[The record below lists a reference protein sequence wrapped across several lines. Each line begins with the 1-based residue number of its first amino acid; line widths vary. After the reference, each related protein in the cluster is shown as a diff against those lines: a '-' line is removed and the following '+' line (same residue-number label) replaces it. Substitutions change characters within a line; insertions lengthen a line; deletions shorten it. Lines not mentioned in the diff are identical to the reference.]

1 MRGST
6 ELKPVRKIILICML
20 NMLLPNN
27 VYVALQM
34 FDQVGVINMD
44 SLQQI
49 DMIDITLND
58 NVDCSLFSDEM
69 DCSMIEGCDW
79 MNDHCMASIDNC
91 MEIDD
96 DVICNMAFGCEW
108 AMNMCMESDDGGMN
122 MGNNTPH
129 FIAIDETNGYWFVST
144 ISSGYV
150 GRYDLETNQLIDKV
164 FVDDS
169 PAILTLDEINQKLYC
184 SRMMPMGGMMEGAES
199 TIIQEIDYSGPSL
212 INSNEFIIPSPAPH
226 GISINMDGS
235 EVYVSSNTA
244 DWLYK
249 IIPETGEIIGAVMD
263 TEISN
268 PSEIE
273 THRLKPIQCLSVSDS
288 LLFVTCSGGIWVDP
302 WTGQQDQITGKV
314 QLWNSNSM
322 TLIDTYE
329 FDWNSSPWHIINS
342 PVSEKVYVV
351 LSGDQLYEGS
361 AGVVELTYTD
371 LTLSQNWFTSHEI
384 FQSLHG
390 IDISQ
395 DGETIFVS
403 GRADGHLHIIDTE
416 TGVLQNSV
424 PLSTNPSMVMA
435 GGVAT
440 VKFFTSL
447 LGDVNNDAVLD
458 ILDIVLMVNYILGS
472 GDIQPNTADMNDDGI
487 IDILDIV
494 NLVNII
500 IQ

>member
-1 MRGST
+1 
-6 ELKPVRKIILICML
+6 
-20 NMLLPNN
+20 MLLPNN

-69 DCSMIEGCDW
+69 G
-79 MNDHCMASIDNC
+79 
-91 MEIDD
+91 
-96 DVICNMAFGCEW
+96 CNMVSDCEW
-108 AMNMCMESDDGGMN
+108 VMNMCMESDDGGMN

-150 GRYDLETNQLIDKV
+150 GRYSLESNIFIDKV

-169 PAILTLDEINQKLYC
+169 PAILTLDETNQKIYC
-184 SRMMPMGGMMEGAES
+184 SRMMPMGGMMDGAES
-199 TIIQEIDYSGPSL
+199 TIIQEIDYSGTSI

-226 GISINMDGS
+226 GISINTDGS

-249 IIPETGEIIGAVMD
+249 IIPETGEVIGVVMD

-302 WTGQQDQITGKV
+302 WTGQQEQISGKV

-322 TLIDTYE
+322 SLIDTYE

-342 PVSEKVYVV
+342 PVFEKVYVA

-361 AGVVELTYTD
+361 AGVVELDYSNSI
-371 LTLSQNWFTSHEI
+371 LSQSWFTSHEI

-390 IDISQ
+390 IDISP

-416 TGVLQNSV
+416 MGELQNSI

-440 VKFFTSL
+440 VKNLTSL
-447 LGDVNNDAVLD
+447 LGDVNNDFMLD
-458 ILDIVLMVNYILGS
+458 ILDIVLMVNYILNS
-472 GDIQPNTADMNDDGI
+472 EVIFTQVADMNGDGI

-500 IQ
+500 LQ

>member
-6 ELKPVRKIILICML
+6 ALKLVRKIILICML

-34 FDQVGVINMD
+34 FDQVAILDTD
-44 SLQQI
+44 SEQI
-49 DMIDITLND
+49 VSLIDIDLDVNGGSND
-58 NVDCSLFSDEM
+58 N
-69 DCSMIEGCDW
+69 
-79 MNDHCMASIDNC
+79 H
-91 MEIDD
+91 
-96 DVICNMAFGCEW
+96 
-108 AMNMCMESDDGGMN
+108 
-122 MGNNTPH
+122 TPH

-144 ISSGYV
+144 IASGYIA
-150 GRYDLETNQLIDKV
+150 RYDLETNQLIDKV

-169 PAILTLDEINQKLYC
+169 PAILTLNEQNKKIYC
-184 SRMMPMGGMMEGAES
+184 SRMMPMGGMMDGAES
-199 TIIQEIDYSGPSL
+199 TIIQEIEYSGASM

-226 GISINMDGS
+226 GISITTDGS

-288 LLFVTCSGGIWVDP
+288 LLFVTCSGGLWVDP
-302 WTGQQDQITGKV
+302 WTGQQNQISGQV
-314 QLWNSNSM
+314 QLWNSDSM
-322 TLIDTYE
+322 SLIDTYE

-342 PVSEKVYVV
+342 PNSEKVYVA

-361 AGVVELTYTD
+361 AGVVELDYSN
-371 LTLSQNWFTSHEI
+371 LILSQSWFISNEI

-403 GRADGHLHIIDTE
+403 GRADGHLHIIDTA
-416 TGVLQNSV
+416 TGELQNSI

-440 VKFFTSL
+440 VKNLTPL

-458 ILDIVLMVNYILGS
+458 ILDIVLIVNYILNAEV
-472 GDIQPNTADMNDDGI
+472 IFTQIADMNGDGI

-500 IQ
+500 LQ

>member
-1 MRGST
+1 
-6 ELKPVRKIILICML
+6 
-20 NMLLPNN
+20 MLLPNN

-79 MNDHCMASIDNC
+79 MNDHCMASMDDC
-91 MEIDD
+91 MDIDD
-96 DVICNMAFGCEW
+96 EMGCNMVSDCEW
-108 AMNMCMESDDGGMN
+108 VMNMCMESDDGGMN

-150 GRYDLETNQLIDKV
+150 GRYSLESNIFIDKV

-169 PAILTLDEINQKLYC
+169 PAILTLDETNQKIYC
-184 SRMMPMGGMMEGAES
+184 SRMMPMGGMMDGAES
-199 TIIQEIDYSGPSL
+199 TIIQEIDYSGTSM

-226 GISINMDGS
+226 GISINTDGS

-249 IIPETGEIIGAVMD
+249 IIPETSEVIGVVMD

-302 WTGQQDQITGKV
+302 WTGQQEQISGKV

-322 TLIDTYE
+322 SLIDTYE

-342 PVSEKVYVV
+342 PVFEKVYVA

-361 AGVVELTYTD
+361 AGVVELDYSNSI
-371 LTLSQNWFTSHEI
+371 LSQSWFTSHEI

-390 IDISQ
+390 IDISP

-416 TGVLQNSV
+416 MGELQNSI

-440 VKFFTSL
+440 VKNLTSL
-447 LGDVNNDAVLD
+447 LGDVNNDFMLD
-458 ILDIVLMVNYILGS
+458 ILDIVLMVNYILNS
-472 GDIQPNTADMNDDGI
+472 EVIFTQVADMNGDGI

-500 IQ
+500 LQ

>member
-1 MRGST
+1 
-6 ELKPVRKIILICML
+6 
-20 NMLLPNN
+20 MLLPNN

-58 NVDCSLFSDEM
+58 NIDCSLFSDEM
-69 DCSMIEGCDW
+69 G
-79 MNDHCMASIDNC
+79 
-91 MEIDD
+91 
-96 DVICNMAFGCEW
+96 CNMVSDCEW
-108 AMNMCMESDDGGMN
+108 VMNMCMESDDGGMN

-150 GRYDLETNQLIDKV
+150 GRYSLESNIFIDKV

-169 PAILTLDEINQKLYC
+169 PAILTLDETNQKIYC
-184 SRMMPMGGMMEGAES
+184 SRMMPMGGMMDGAES
-199 TIIQEIDYSGPSL
+199 TIIQEIDYSGTSI

-226 GISINMDGS
+226 GISINTDGS

-249 IIPETGEIIGAVMD
+249 IIPETGEVIGVVMD

-302 WTGQQDQITGKV
+302 WTGQQEQISGKV

-322 TLIDTYE
+322 SLIDTYE

-342 PVSEKVYVV
+342 PVFEKVYVA

-361 AGVVELTYTD
+361 AGVVELDYSNSI
-371 LTLSQNWFTSHEI
+371 LSQSWFTSHEI

-390 IDISQ
+390 IDISP

-416 TGVLQNSV
+416 MGELQNSI

-440 VKFFTSL
+440 VKNLTSL
-447 LGDVNNDAVLD
+447 LGDVNNDFMLD
-458 ILDIVLMVNYILGS
+458 ILDIVLMVNYILNS
-472 GDIQPNTADMNDDGI
+472 EVIFTQVADMNGDGI

-500 IQ
+500 LQ

>member
-6 ELKPVRKIILICML
+6 ALKLVRKIILICML

-34 FDQVGVINMD
+34 FDQVAILDTD
-44 SLQQI
+44 SEQI
-49 DMIDITLND
+49 VSLIDIDLDVNGGSND
-58 NVDCSLFSDEM
+58 N
-69 DCSMIEGCDW
+69 
-79 MNDHCMASIDNC
+79 H
-91 MEIDD
+91 
-96 DVICNMAFGCEW
+96 
-108 AMNMCMESDDGGMN
+108 
-122 MGNNTPH
+122 TPH

-144 ISSGYV
+144 IASGYIA
-150 GRYDLETNQLIDKV
+150 RYDLETNQLIDKV

-169 PAILTLDEINQKLYC
+169 PAILTLNEQNKKIYC
-184 SRMMPMGGMMEGAES
+184 SRMMPMGGMMDGAES
-199 TIIQEIDYSGPSL
+199 TIIQEIEYSGASM

-226 GISINMDGS
+226 GISITTDGS

-288 LLFVTCSGGIWVDP
+288 LLFVTCSGGLWVDP
-302 WTGQQDQITGKV
+302 WTGQQNQISGQV
-314 QLWNSNSM
+314 QLWNSDSM
-322 TLIDTYE
+322 SLIDTYE

-342 PVSEKVYVV
+342 PNSEKVYVA

-361 AGVVELTYTD
+361 AGVVELDYSN
-371 LTLSQNWFTSHEI
+371 LILSQSWFISNEI

-403 GRADGHLHIIDTE
+403 GRADGHLHIIDTA
-416 TGVLQNSV
+416 TGELQNSI

-440 VKFFTSL
+440 VKNLIPL

-458 ILDIVLMVNYILGS
+458 ILDIVLMVNYILNAEV
-472 GDIQPNTADMNDDGI
+472 IFTQTADMNGDGI

-500 IQ
+500 LQ

>member
-1 MRGST
+1 
-6 ELKPVRKIILICML
+6 
-20 NMLLPNN
+20 MLLPNN

-79 MNDHCMASIDNC
+79 MNDHCMASMDDC
-91 MEIDD
+91 MDIDD
-96 DVICNMAFGCEW
+96 EMGCNMVSDCEW
-108 AMNMCMESDDGGMN
+108 VMNMCMESDDGGMN

-150 GRYDLETNQLIDKV
+150 GRYSLESNIFIDKV

-169 PAILTLDEINQKLYC
+169 PAILTLDETNQKIYC
-184 SRMMPMGGMMEGAES
+184 SRMMPMGGMMDGAES
-199 TIIQEIDYSGPSL
+199 TIIQEIDYSGTSM

-226 GISINMDGS
+226 GISINTDGS

-249 IIPETGEIIGAVMD
+249 IIPETGEVIGVVMD

-302 WTGQQDQITGKV
+302 WTGQQEQISGKV

-322 TLIDTYE
+322 SLIDTYE

-342 PVSEKVYVV
+342 PVFEKVYVA

-361 AGVVELTYTD
+361 AGVVELDYSNSI
-371 LTLSQNWFTSHEI
+371 LSQSWFTSHEI

-416 TGVLQNSV
+416 MGELQNSI

-440 VKFFTSL
+440 VKNLTSL
-447 LGDVNNDAVLD
+447 LGDVNNDFMLD
-458 ILDIVLMVNYILGS
+458 ILDIVLMVNYILNS
-472 GDIQPNTADMNDDGI
+472 EVIFTQVADMNGDGI

-500 IQ
+500 LQ

>member
-1 MRGST
+1 
-6 ELKPVRKIILICML
+6 ML

-69 DCSMIEGCDW
+69 G
-79 MNDHCMASIDNC
+79 
-91 MEIDD
+91 
-96 DVICNMAFGCEW
+96 CNMVSDCEW
-108 AMNMCMESDDGGMN
+108 VMNMCMESDDGGMN

-150 GRYDLETNQLIDKV
+150 GRYSLESNIFIDKV

-169 PAILTLDEINQKLYC
+169 PAILTLDETNQKIYC
-184 SRMMPMGGMMEGAES
+184 SRMMPMGGMMDGAES
-199 TIIQEIDYSGPSL
+199 TIIQEIDYSGTSI

-226 GISINMDGS
+226 GISINTDGS

-249 IIPETGEIIGAVMD
+249 IIPETGEVIGVVMD

-302 WTGQQDQITGKV
+302 WTGQQEQISGKV

-322 TLIDTYE
+322 SLIDTYE

-342 PVSEKVYVV
+342 PVFEKVYVA

-361 AGVVELTYTD
+361 AGVVELDYSNSI
-371 LTLSQNWFTSHEI
+371 LSQSWFTSHEI

-416 TGVLQNSV
+416 MGELQNSI

-440 VKFFTSL
+440 VKNLTSL
-447 LGDVNNDAVLD
+447 LGDVNNDFMLD
-458 ILDIVLMVNYILGS
+458 ILDIVLMVNYILNS
-472 GDIQPNTADMNDDGI
+472 EVIFTQVADMNGDGI

-500 IQ
+500 LQ

>member
-1 MRGST
+1 
-6 ELKPVRKIILICML
+6 
-20 NMLLPNN
+20 
-27 VYVALQM
+27 M

-58 NVDCSLFSDEM
+58 NIDCSLFSDEM
-69 DCSMIEGCDW
+69 G
-79 MNDHCMASIDNC
+79 
-91 MEIDD
+91 
-96 DVICNMAFGCEW
+96 CNMVSDCEW
-108 AMNMCMESDDGGMN
+108 VMNMCMESDDGGMN

-150 GRYDLETNQLIDKV
+150 GRYSLESNIFIDKV

-169 PAILTLDEINQKLYC
+169 PAILTLDETNQKIYC
-184 SRMMPMGGMMEGAES
+184 SRMMPMGGMMDGAES
-199 TIIQEIDYSGPSL
+199 TIIQEIDYSGTSI

-226 GISINMDGS
+226 GISINTDGS

-249 IIPETGEIIGAVMD
+249 IIPETGEVIGVVMD

-302 WTGQQDQITGKV
+302 WTGQQEQISGKV

-322 TLIDTYE
+322 SLIDTYE

-342 PVSEKVYVV
+342 PVFEKVYVA

-361 AGVVELTYTD
+361 AGVVELDYSNSI
-371 LTLSQNWFTSHEI
+371 LSQSWFTSHEI

-390 IDISQ
+390 IDISP

-416 TGVLQNSV
+416 MGELQNSI

-440 VKFFTSL
+440 VKNLTSL
-447 LGDVNNDAVLD
+447 LGDVNNDFMLD
-458 ILDIVLMVNYILGS
+458 ILDIVLMVNYILNS
-472 GDIQPNTADMNDDGI
+472 EVIFTQVADMNGDGI

-500 IQ
+500 LQ

>member
-1 MRGST
+1 
-6 ELKPVRKIILICML
+6 
-20 NMLLPNN
+20 MLLPNN

-69 DCSMIEGCDW
+69 G
-79 MNDHCMASIDNC
+79 
-91 MEIDD
+91 
-96 DVICNMAFGCEW
+96 CNMVSDCEW
-108 AMNMCMESDDGGMN
+108 VMNMCMESDDGGMN

-150 GRYDLETNQLIDKV
+150 GRYSLESNIFIDKV

-169 PAILTLDEINQKLYC
+169 PAILTLDETNQKIYC
-184 SRMMPMGGMMEGAES
+184 SRMMPMGGMMDGAES
-199 TIIQEIDYSGPSL
+199 TIIQEIDYSGTSI

-226 GISINMDGS
+226 GISINTDGS

-249 IIPETGEIIGAVMD
+249 IIPETSEVIGVVMD

-302 WTGQQDQITGKV
+302 WTGQQEQISGKV

-322 TLIDTYE
+322 SLIDTYE

-342 PVSEKVYVV
+342 PVFEKVYVA

-361 AGVVELTYTD
+361 AGVVELDYSNSI
-371 LTLSQNWFTSHEI
+371 LSQSWFTSHEI

-390 IDISQ
+390 IDISP

-416 TGVLQNSV
+416 MGELQNSI

-440 VKFFTSL
+440 VKNLTSL
-447 LGDVNNDAVLD
+447 LGDVNNDFMLD
-458 ILDIVLMVNYILGS
+458 ILDIVLMVNYILNS
-472 GDIQPNTADMNDDGI
+472 EVIFTQVADMNGDGI

-500 IQ
+500 LQ

>member
-1 MRGST
+1 
-6 ELKPVRKIILICML
+6 ML

-69 DCSMIEGCDW
+69 G
-79 MNDHCMASIDNC
+79 
-91 MEIDD
+91 
-96 DVICNMAFGCEW
+96 CNMVSDCEW
-108 AMNMCMESDDGGMN
+108 VMNMCMESDDGGMN

-150 GRYDLETNQLIDKV
+150 GRYSLESNIFIDKV

-169 PAILTLDEINQKLYC
+169 PAILTLDETNQKIYC
-184 SRMMPMGGMMEGAES
+184 SRMMPMGGMMDGAES
-199 TIIQEIDYSGPSL
+199 TIIQEIDYSGTSI

-226 GISINMDGS
+226 GISINTDGS

-249 IIPETGEIIGAVMD
+249 IIPETGEVIGVVMD

-302 WTGQQDQITGKV
+302 WTGQQEQISGKV

-322 TLIDTYE
+322 SLIDTYE

-342 PVSEKVYVV
+342 PVFEKVYVA

-361 AGVVELTYTD
+361 AGVVELDYSNSI
-371 LTLSQNWFTSHEI
+371 LSQSWFTSHEI

-390 IDISQ
+390 IDISP

-416 TGVLQNSV
+416 MGELQNSI

-440 VKFFTSL
+440 VKNLTSL
-447 LGDVNNDAVLD
+447 LGDVNNDFMLD
-458 ILDIVLMVNYILGS
+458 ILDIVLMVNYILNS
-472 GDIQPNTADMNDDGI
+472 EVIFTQVADMNGDGI

-500 IQ
+500 LQ